1 MQIRFRLAALAM
13 VLSTMVG
20 VASPAGAQHGRAHLG
35 PRISYDFD
43 FEEFGIGAQLSV
55 PIARRLEFY
64 PSFDYFFVERG
75 SLTQVNVDL
84 KYRVPADFNWL
95 YVGAGLNVTRRA
107 VGDVDFNDTGLNIF
121 GGYESMRGRVHPFVE
136 VRVIAGD
143 GSRAQL
149 AGGLNFTL

>member
-1 MQIRFRLAALAM
+1 MQMPLRLAVAFM
-13 VLSTMVG
+13 VAG
-20 VASPAGAQHGRAHLG
+20 AVAATAAPAGAQSGRAHLG
-35 PRISYDFD
+35 PRLSYDFD
-43 FEEFGIGAQLSV
+43 FEEFGVGAQLSV
-55 PIARRLEFY
+55 PVARRLEFY

-75 SLTQVNVDL
+75 SLTQLNIDL

-107 VGDVDFNDTGLNIF
+107 VNDVDFNDTGLNLF